1 MNNVVKRILLFA
13 AAVFLLVYVGF
24 HIYNGFAKDITTAT
38 VERAT
43 AYQTVDTTGLVF
55 RDETVIDT
63 TATGYFFYTIAD
75 GNRVAKNGTIA
86 DVYPTMQDALG
97 QQELNA
103 LNEEIDTLVSINA
116 QGTTNR
122 ANLSSINQQINETW
136 LSLSKAAG
144 RGSFA
149 QMQELRS
156 KLQSLLNK
164 KQLTVGKE
172 ANFDARIEAL
182 KAKREALSTS
192 FSKASDTVSSPV
204 AGYFISNVDGF
215 EDVVK
220 TNQIETLSVDTLQ
233 QLLSTEPVPAEDKIG
248 KVVGD
253 YEWYLA
259 CVVPLSDT
267 TFIKKG
273 LTVTVHLPFVTQETI
288 PATVAAV
295 NKGKSD
301 TAAVVLRCTHMSGDL
316 SAIRKEQVELRITAY
331 DGLYIPDSA
340 VHFDKDQNA
349 GVYIQKGNVL
359 SFRRIQV
366 LYHDE
371 DDRFSI
377 SKMMDDAAYV
387 QLYDKLVTGGDD
399 LYDGKLVR

>member
-1 MNNVVKRILLFA
+1 M
-13 AAVFLLVYVGF
+13 GF
-24 HIYNGFAKDITTAT
+24 HIYNGFAKDITTVT

-63 TATGYFFYTIAD
+63 TATGYFFYTVAD
-75 GNRVAKNGTIA
+75 GNRVAKQGTIA
-86 DVYPTMQDALG
+86 DVYPTMDDALA

-103 LNEEIDTLVSINA
+103 LNAEIDTIVSINA

-136 LSLSKAAG
+136 LMLSKAAG
-144 RGSFA
+144 VGSFS
-149 QMQELRS
+149 QMKEYRS
-156 KLQSLLNK
+156 KLQALLNK
-164 KQLTVGKE
+164 KNLTVGKE
-172 ANFDARIEAL
+172 SNYDARIEAL
-182 KAKREALSTS
+182 KAKRETLSTS
-192 FSKASDTVSSPV
+192 FSKAIDTVSSPV
-204 AGYFISNVDGF
+204 AGYFISKVDGF
-215 EDVVK
+215 EDMV
-220 TNQIETLSVDTLQ
+220 TTEQIENLSVDRLQ
-233 QLLSTEPVPAEDKIG
+233 ELLNTEATSKDDKIG

-259 CVVPLSDT
+259 CVVPLADT

-273 LTVTVHLPFVTQETI
+273 LTVTVHLPFVTEETI
-288 PATVAAV
+288 PAVVAAV
-295 NKGKSD
+295 NKGKGD

-377 SKMMDDAAYV
+377 SKMMENTEYV

>member
-1 MNNVVKRILLFA
+1 MNNVVKRILLFVA
-13 AAVFLLVYVGF
+13 AIFLIVYVGF

-63 TATGYFFYTIAD
+63 TATGYFFYTVAD

-86 DVYPTMQDALG
+86 DVYPTLQDALG

-103 LNEEIDTLVSINA
+103 LNAEIDTLVSINA

-122 ANLSSINQQINETW
+122 ANLSSINQQIDETW

-144 RGSFA
+144 IGSFV
-149 QMQELRS
+149 QMKDYRS
-156 KLQSLLNK
+156 KFQALLNK
-164 KQLTVGKE
+164 KYLTVGKE
-172 ANFDARIEAL
+172 GSYDARIETL
-182 KAKREALSTS
+182 KAKRETLSTS
-192 FSKASDTVSSPV
+192 FSKATDTVSSPV
-204 AGYFISNVDGF
+204 AGYFISKVDGF
-215 EDVVK
+215 EDVIGTK
-220 TNQIETLSVDTLQ
+220 QIEQLSVDRLQ
-233 QLLSTEPVPAEDKIG
+233 ELLNTEATPKEDKIG

-273 LTVTVHLPFVTQETI
+273 LTVTLHLPFVTEETI

-295 NKGKSD
+295 NKGKGD

-349 GVYIQKGNVL
+349 GVFVQKGNVL
-359 SFRRIQV
+359 AFRRIQV

-377 SKMMDDAAYV
+377 SKMVDDTAYV
-387 QLYDKLVTGGDD
+387 QLYDKLVTGGDN
-399 LYDGKLVR
+399 LYDGKVVR